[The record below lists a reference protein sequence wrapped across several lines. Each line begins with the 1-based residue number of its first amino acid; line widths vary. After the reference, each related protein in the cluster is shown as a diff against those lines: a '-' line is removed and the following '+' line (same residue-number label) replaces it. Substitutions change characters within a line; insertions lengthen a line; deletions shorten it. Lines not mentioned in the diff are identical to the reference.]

1 MALLTI
7 EDGADRHGS
16 LYLRWLYL
24 LRQVVLAMDREL
36 AAELKRRGVPSVDNS
51 ANLNAWN
58 STCLQRHIQRV
69 RHERL
74 LGLAALVAAGLDV
87 LHTDATVVLVRP
99 VVPFLR
105 AQPEVG

>member
-1 MALLTI
+1 
-7 EDGADRHGS
+7 
-16 LYLRWLYL
+16 
-24 LRQVVLAMDREL
+24 MDREL

-99 VVPFLR
+99 VVPVLR